1 MDKIL
6 NKIPL
11 SKGYH
16 NFADKRTYLGIPNF
30 FNVISNIAILIP
42 AIYFLEILVCLVQ
55 AYVFSLL
62 SAVFIGMA
70 IHVQH

>member
-16 NFADKRTYLGIPNF
+16 NFADKRTFLGIPNF
-30 FNVISNIAILIP
+30 LNVISNIAILIP
-42 AIYFLEILVCLVQ
+42 AIYLITKQ
-55 AYVFSLL
+55 YS
-62 SAVFIGMA
+62 
-70 IHVQH
+70 

>member
-30 FNVISNIAILIP
+30 LNVIIECINNSYNIISNCKYIL
-42 AIYFLEILVCLVQ
+42 
-55 AYVFSLL
+55 S
-62 SAVFIGMA
+62 SKSIG
-70 IHVQH
+70 